1 MKYACLAVLGLGAFA
16 SAASLVAEGPPQ
28 WHPGADECTPDT
40 THTEI
45 REIDDLTF
53 VLRQNPC
60 VDYEANLVYLLLG
73 TQRALLI
80 DTGAVEGA
88 EAAPLVGLVWLA
100 LERAGKGKLPLL
112 VAHTHGHQDHRAG
125 DQKFS
130 LLPNTVIAPN
140 ESAAL
145 RQVLGFKDWPNGLAR
160 IDLGGRI
167 IDLIPTPGH
176 HEDHIVFYDRKSEI
190 LFTGDFLLQGRLLVD
205 DLDAY
210 QASAQRVA
218 DFVETHPVSQVLG
231 AHVELD
237 VTGTAYPGGA
247 TFHPNERV
255 RPLTSFDVRNLPA
268 ALADFNGFY
277 SRHPNYIVVNPI
289 HNLLALATG
298 VVLALTLLIWM
309 ARRLWKRRRAA
320 GS

>member
-1 MKYACLAVLGLGAFA
+1 MKYSALAALGWC
-16 SAASLVAEGPPQ
+16 SLANATALPVGPPQ
-28 WHPGADECTPDT
+28 WHPGAEECTPDT

-45 REIDDLTF
+45 HEINDRTF

-73 TQRALLI
+73 TQRALLM

-88 EAAPLVGLVWLA
+88 EAAPLAGLVWLA
-100 LERAGKGKLPLL
+100 LERAGAGKLPLL
-112 VAHTHGHQDHRAG
+112 VVHTHGHQDHRAG
-125 DQKFS
+125 DQAFS
-130 LLPNTVIAPN
+130 ALPNTVIAPT

-145 RQVLGFKDWPNGLAR
+145 RQVLGFNDWPNGLAK

-176 HEDHIVFYDRKSEI
+176 HEDHIVFYDRESQI

-210 QASAQRVA
+210 HASAQRVSE
-218 DFVETHPVSQVLG
+218 FVKTHPVEQVLG
-231 AHVELD
+231 AHIELD
-237 VTGTAYPGGA
+237 ITGTAYPAGA

-255 RPLTSFDVRNLPA
+255 RPLTTLDVHNLPA

-277 SRHPNYIVVNPI
+277 SHHPNFIVVNPM

-298 VVLALTLLIWM
+298 VVVALAFLVWLARWLWM
-309 ARRLWKRRRAA
+309 RRRLMR
-320 GS
+320 S